1 VVERLKSQ
9 SFTLGLIAMVA
20 LAAWVPSYGMTGG
33 ALKPEVTTKVAI
45 ALIFLLQGLT
55 LNSRKLLSSVTN
67 IRLHVFCQSWIFLL
81 SPLLMI
87 SIVFLF
93 GTWIPGEVRAGLLF
107 LSALPT
113 TILSSTVFTTHS
125 NGDSGA
131 ALFSA
136 TLSNLIG
143 VIATPLWCLA
153 LFSSANS
160 AFPPVGS
167 LIAKIAFYILLPVC
181 IGQAL
186 RQVKSLQPLTVNRNL
201 KRLNNLLI
209 LFIIYAAFCDSFAN
223 DIWSGFGLNS
233 LISASIFSTLFL
245 LALSALVWTTSRL
258 SSTDYGQ
265 RIAAFFCGSQKT
277 LAAGVPMASVIFAG
291 QVGPLQESLIIL
303 PLMIFHALQLFLAGI
318 VSGNFSSRSHLAVP
332 KED

>member
-1 VVERLKSQ
+1 MVDRLKSQ
-9 SFTLGLIAMVA
+9 GFTLGLIAMVA
-20 LAAWVPSYGMTGG
+20 LAAWIPNYGTTGG
-33 ALKPEVTTKVAI
+33 ALKAEVTTKIAI
-45 ALIFLLQGLT
+45 ALIFLLQGFT

-87 SIVFLF
+87 SIVFVF
-93 GTWIPGEVRAGLLF
+93 GAWIPQEVRAGLLF
-107 LSALPT
+107 LSVLPT
-113 TILSSTVFTTHS
+113 TILSSIVFTTAS
-125 NGDSGA
+125 EGDSGA

-143 VIATPLWCLA
+143 VVATPLWCLA

-181 IGQAL
+181 VGQAL
-186 RQVKSLQPLTVNRNL
+186 RQIKALQPLTANRVL
-201 KRLNNLLI
+201 KRLNNVLI

-223 DIWSGFGLNS
+223 DVWSGFGLS
-233 LISASIFSTLFL
+233 ALISASIVSTLFL
-245 LALSALVWTTSRL
+245 LVLSALVWTTSRL
-258 SSTDYGQ
+258 SSTHYDQ
-265 RIAAFFCGSQKT
+265 RIAAFFCSSQKT

-291 QVGPLQESLIIL
+291 QLGPLQESLIIL
-303 PLMIFHALQLFLAGI
+303 PLMIFHALQLFLAGV
-318 VSGNFSSRSHLAVP
+318 VSGSFASRAN
-332 KED
+332 KAGNQ